1 MSKKLLT
8 EAQVRKFMGLAKL
21 DANLSSNFI
30 QEKYHAKHDDEKEM
44 EEGMGMYGKH
54 DDEVEEGLNLG
65 DKYKKTAGG
74 PSRTADYKPDREMDE
89 GMHDAKADDEMDEG
103 MHDAKADDEMHEGA
117 HEDEEADAEGGDD
130 DGDADDVDVMLD
142 KDEVQGAKEAADKL
156 VSLLDKLMGGS
167 VDMDPEPEMGMDD
180 GPEEMMEETS
190 PVSELTEDEI
200 VQEVAKRVAKRI
212 NEAARAKK
220 SNK

>member
-8 EAQVRKFMGLAKL
+8 EAQVRKFMGLANL

-54 DDEVEEGLNLG
+54 DDEKEMEEGMHPAKH
-65 DKYKKTAGG
+65 DDEK
-74 PSRTADYKPDREMDE
+74 EMEE

-103 MHDAKADDEMHEGA
+103 MHDAKADDEVHEGA
-117 HEDEEADAEGGDD
+117 HEDEEAGAEGGDD

-142 KDEVQGAKEAADKL
+142 QDEVEKAKEAADSL
-156 VSLLDKLMGGS
+156 VKLLDKLMGGS
-167 VDMDPEPEMGMDD
+167 VDIDPEPEMGMDD
-180 GPEEMMEETS
+180 EPEEMMEETS
-190 PVSELTEDEI
+190 SAAELTEDEI

-220 SNK
+220 AKK